1 MSSLISASTIILIE
15 IAIALSAISG
25 YFIYRFLR
33 SNRNLNSTLG
43 GLAKKINRKR
53 ENHESMLKSFLE
65 ETCHFEGEEA
75 QKMANE
81 MVKKERMFYSTLM
94 NTYKNRDNEA
104 LKDLDKTTEEITNS
118 YKQLL
123 TVSAKAATDSM
134 QETLNK
140 KTHKLSSTIDTLN
153 EKNQELAKELSQLQH
168 EMDMTVN
175 EFTSAFQR
183 EQQEKEQQEKEQ
195 AATTSPA
202 SEETTAQGTAGNEEP
217 ANETT
222 ETPDEIP
229 ADNSENIDVSN
240 ALEDTQETSLE
251 EPAADDVEEGNTAT
265 TTEAI
270 EEAQDE
276 DANNVA
282 EETNSDDEGLAEL
295 DDAPTS
301 VEPTAKAESIAEDVS
316 VSEPAPETT
325 ASSSETLHTSD
336 DNTSQGEEN
345 FAAEANTET
354 NIETNLDSEAESG
367 ANDDDPEKNALTESL
382 PELDGNPEET
392 AIKPDNDEL
401 SAETINSDL
410 MEGLDELADALDNL
424 KEVDDKNKANPAA

>member
-15 IAIALSAISG
+15 IATALSAISG
-25 YFIYRFLR
+25 YFIYKFLR

-43 GLAKKINRKR
+43 GLAKKINHKR
-53 ENHESMLKSFLE
+53 ESHESMLKSFLE

-81 MVKKERMFYSTLM
+81 MVKKERMFYATLM

-123 TVSAKAATDSM
+123 TVSAKATTESM

-140 KTHKLSSTIDTLN
+140 KTHKLSSTINTLT

-183 EQQEKEQQEKEQ
+183 EQQEKEQQQKSQ
-195 AATTSPA
+195 AAATSPA
-202 SEETTAQGTAGNEEP
+202 SEDATAQDTADNEEP
-217 ANETT
+217 ANEVT

-229 ADNSENIDVSN
+229 ADNSENIDVTN
-240 ALEDTQETSLE
+240 TLEDAQETSLE
-251 EPAADDVEEGNTAT
+251 EPTEYDVEDGNTAA

-270 EEAQDE
+270 EEAQNE
-276 DANNVA
+276 DDNNVT
-282 EETNSDDEGLAEL
+282 EETNSDDEELAEL

-301 VEPTAKAESIAEDVS
+301 VEPAAEAESIVEGEPEP
-316 VSEPAPETT
+316 EPAPETT
-325 ASSSETLHTSD
+325 ASSSETLHASD
-336 DNTSQGEEN
+336 DDTSQDEEN

-354 NIETNLDSEAESG
+354 NIETNLNSEAESG
-367 ANDDDPEKNALTESL
+367 ENDDDPEKNALTESL
-382 PELDGNPEET
+382 SELDGSPEET
-392 AIKPDNDEL
+392 TTKPDNDEL

-410 MEGLDELADALDNL
+410 MEGLDELADALDDL
-424 KEVDDKNKANPAA
+424 KEVDEKNKANPAA

>member
-25 YFIYRFLR
+25 YFIYRFIR

-94 NTYKNRDNEA
+94 NIYKNRDNEA

-195 AATTSPA
+195 AAATSPA
-202 SEETTAQGTAGNEEP
+202 SEETTAQDTADNEEP
-217 ANETT
+217 ANEAT

-251 EPAADDVEEGNTAT
+251 EPAADDAEDGNTAT

-301 VEPTAKAESIAEDVS
+301 VEPTAEAESIAEDVPE
-316 VSEPAPETT
+316 SEPAPETT
-325 ASSSETLHTSD
+325 ANSSETLHTSD
-336 DNTSQGEEN
+336 EDASQSEEN
-345 FAAEANTET
+345 FAAEASTET
-354 NIETNLDSEAESG
+354 NIETNLDSE
-367 ANDDDPEKNALTESL
+367 KNALTESL
-382 PELDGNPEET
+382 SELDGSPEET
-392 AIKPDNDEL
+392 TTKPDNDEL

-410 MEGLDELADALDNL
+410 MEGLDELADALDDL
-424 KEVDDKNKANPAA
+424 KEVDEKNKANPAA